1 MMKKFW
7 KVSVLILVAGI
18 MVGDLLLDY
27 RTQVQ
32 AHPQDT
38 GAAELLDV
46 NVGIAVGDLAPD
58 FTGTTVDG
66 QAITLSEL
74 SGKLVVVNVFAS
86 WCGPCRAETPHLVE
100 VYKQI
105 DRDRVE
111 FIGLNLQ
118 ETPKAVESFKDEF
131 SIDYPL
137 VLDEGGGITD
147 IYRPIGLPTTWFIDQ
162 DGIIRFSFSGPMTKE
177 SLQVILEDV
186 EAGRDPDPFAVIG

>member
-1 MMKKFW
+1 MKKFW

>member
-1 MMKKFW
+1 MKKFW

-177 SLQVILEDV
+177 SLQVILEDI